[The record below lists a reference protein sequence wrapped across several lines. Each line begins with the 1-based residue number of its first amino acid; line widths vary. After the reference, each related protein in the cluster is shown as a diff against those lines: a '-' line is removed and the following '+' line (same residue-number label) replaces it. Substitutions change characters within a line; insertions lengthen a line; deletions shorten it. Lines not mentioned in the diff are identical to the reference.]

1 MILRHLEL
9 TDLRSYRE
17 LDLTLEPGVTVLVGP
32 NAHGKTNVLEAL
44 HRAATGSSHRVTG
57 DTPLVR
63 SGQDA
68 AYVRVALETDA
79 GRRRTVELELRPG
92 RGSRARVDGRDV
104 RRATDAIGV
113 LRVVLFAPE
122 DLTIVRDDPAQRRRF
137 LDDLLSQR
145 RPTFAA
151 TSSEYDRIV
160 RQRNQ
165 LLRTLPSR
173 AESPPTLAVW
183 TEQLIERG
191 ATLTAARIAAVHA
204 LTGPTTAFYARI
216 ADQPEPI
223 GLCYRSSAGFEVVG
237 DPDQGVPEPAG
248 IADRLRATLE
258 DVAQDERDR
267 GVTLVGP
274 HRDDLDL
281 SIRGLP
287 TRGYAS
293 HGQTWSLALAMRL
306 ATYEV
311 LTEVGDRPV
320 MLLDD
325 VFAELD
331 DDRRERLAAA
341 CSEWEQVL
349 VTAASERDV
358 PLQGRMIDVHREG
371 DVSHAIPRSPEGDGP
386 DGR

>member
-1 MILRHLEL
+1 MILRRLEL
-9 TDLRSYRE
+9 TDFRSYQD
-17 LDLTLEPGVTVLVGP
+17 LDLAFEPGVTVLIGP

-44 HRAATGSSHRVTG
+44 HRAATGTSHRVSG

-63 SGQDA
+63 AEQDA

-104 RRATDAIGV
+104 RRSTDALGV

-173 AESPPTLAVW
+173 GESPPTLSVW
-183 TEQLIERG
+183 TDQLIEHG

-204 LTGPTTAFYARI
+204 LTGPTSDFYARI
-216 ADQPEPI
+216 ADHPEPV

-237 DPDQGVPEPAG
+237 DAEQGVPEPGG
-248 IADRLRATLE
+248 IAERLRGALE

-281 SIRGLP
+281 TVRELP
-287 TRGYAS
+287 ARGYAS
-293 HGQTWSLALAMRL
+293 HGQTWSLALALRL

-311 LTEVGDRPV
+311 LAEVGDRPV
-320 MLLDD
+320 VLLDD

-341 CSEWEQVL
+341 CDGWEQVI

-358 PLQGRMIDVHREG
+358 PLRGRMIDVRREG
-371 DVSHAIPRSPEGDGP
+371 DLSLAVPRPPPS
-386 DGR
+386 